1 MLHKFSHK
9 CYWIIPRLH
18 FKRAE
23 YICCL
28 WTDKLTEGMKPEK
41 SGWLKEDDGE
51 YSVQFQDVTDKY
63 YSTPKDILVGCSC
76 KKNCGPRCAC
86 LKDEKRA
93 NKCCRLTCKSCS
105 CFTRKSEHESQSL
118 EVTDSYQNFMDNL
131 SDNSAESSS
140 GEEEEF
146 VSQETPFWDESD
158 DEFNL

>member
-51 YSVQFQDVTDKY
+51 YSVQFQDVTDQY
-63 YSTPKDILVGCSC
+63 PKIFLLVAPA
-76 KKNCGPRCAC
+76 KKIVDLGVLASKMRRE
-86 LKDEKRA
+86 LISV
-93 NKCCRLTCKSCS
+93 L
-105 CFTRKSEHESQSL
+105 
-118 EVTDSYQNFMDNL
+118 V
-131 SDNSAESSS
+131 
-140 GEEEEF
+140 
-146 VSQETPFWDESD
+146 
-158 DEFNL
+158 

>member
-76 KKNCGPRCAC
+76 KKNCGPSVLASKMRRE
-86 LKDEKRA
+86 LISV
-93 NKCCRLTCKSCS
+93 LI
-105 CFTRKSEHESQSL
+105 
-118 EVTDSYQNFMDNL
+118 
-131 SDNSAESSS
+131 
-140 GEEEEF
+140 
-146 VSQETPFWDESD
+146 
-158 DEFNL
+158 